1 MTRPATRTEH
11 QNLGRQ
17 RDPLCQKL
25 HRRLQTLHAAGAQ
38 QGLRAQD
45 PHRVQR
51 ARSDPETHVPLGATS
66 CTTSRC
72 VGARLLIKEGGISD
86 QGFGCYGAP
95 ALYTDEQEAKWMEL
109 ADPGHQDRSVV
120 VAHGPDPG
128 RRGDVPPVRH
138 SAKRVGFDGVKV
150 HGANGYLMDLSLQ
163 PVPNH
168 CAEKYGGSFESRF
181 RFLHEIVKAG
191 VPGRS
196 HICHLTVSSVAWQ
209 QGQRRK
215 FMHAFER
222 QSQNRLGYLA
232 MLDEFGF
239 VFSTEGRTLIVFD
252 ANKAFKGNVI
262 VNNSY
267 TCDTDKG
274 VVRSG
279 AVDFVGFDRLF
290 MSNTALA
297 EHFQND

>member
-1 MTRPATRTEH
+1 MRFVS
-11 QNLGRQ
+11 
-17 RDPLCQKL
+17 D
-25 HRRLQTLHAAGAQ
+25 HRR
-38 QGLRAQD
+38 
-45 PHRVQR
+45 
-51 ARSDPETHVPLGATS
+51 
-66 CTTSRC
+66 
-72 VGARLLIKEGGISD
+72 
-86 QGFGCYGAP
+86 
-95 ALYTDEQEAKWMEL
+95 
-109 ADPGHQDRSVV
+109 
-120 VAHGPDPG
+120 DPG

-191 VPGRS
+191 VTGRS

-239 VFSTEGRTLIVFD
+239 VFSTESRTLIVFD